1 MTLTSPF
8 KDEEET
14 DEESMNILESHIEG
28 AQEFEPRKREQIYR
42 AIIEY
47 LYYGYEPDYLQGGAK
62 GYFIGIKPTLDTHHA
77 RRQAG
82 LKGGRPKKQT
92 ESNPDA
98 DGKPTENQTES
109 KPKANGKQKES
120 DIDIDIDIDIDDSSN
135 DESNVEQIPYA
146 DIIAYLN
153 EQAVKSFKVSKKAKE
168 LIRARWNDG
177 YRLDDFK
184 KVIDNKCAHWLDKSD
199 MRQYLQPST
208 LFAVS
213 HFDEYLNQT
222 PTTKTKKGGCDFGK
236 YAD

>member
-1 MTLTSPF
+1 
-8 KDEEET
+8 
-14 DEESMNILESHIEG
+14 MNILESHIEG
-28 AQEFEPRKREQIYR
+28 AQEFEPREREQIYR

-47 LYYGYEPDYLQGGAK
+47 LYYGYEPDYLQGSAL
-62 GYFIGIKPTLDTHHA
+62 GYFIAIKPTLDTHHA
-77 RRQAG
+77 RREAG
-82 LKGGRPKKQT
+82 KKGGRPKKQT

-98 DGKPTENQTES
+98 DEKPNEKQNES
-109 KPKANGKQKES
+109 KTKAKGKAKRKKTANQNES
-120 DIDIDIDIDIDDSSN
+120 DIDIDIDIDDSSN

-153 EQAVKSFKVSKKAKE
+153 EKAVKNFKVSKKAKE
-168 LIRARWNDG
+168 LIRARWKEG

-184 KVIDNKCAHWLDKSD
+184 KVIDNKCAHWLDKVD
-199 MRQYLQPST
+199 MRPYLQPST

-222 PTTKTKKGGCDFGK
+222 PTTKTKKGGGDFGK